1 LPENATPEQRG
12 RAVFAQN
19 CEVCHGADRSGVA
32 SPKAI
37 GIERFRQIVRNGQGQ
52 MPSFAESRL
61 PSAELDAIAAYVAN
75 PVAGGAPVR
84 GTTSV
89 PPPPE
94 GQTRF
99 FGQFGN
105 LMHASNGLPV
115 IGPPWSEIV
124 AYDLNEG
131 TIKWR
136 VPLGTVSSLA
146 AKGIKDTGSYRPT
159 RNGPVVTAGGLI
171 FMATASDRMVR
182 AYDKDN
188 GKVLWEREVGANPD
202 GIPAV
207 YEVGGRMYVAFYAGT
222 GRSYQGIAWNAG
234 RAEGQGY
241 YVFALPK

>member
-1 LPENATPEQRG
+1 MR
-12 RAVFAQN
+12 
-19 CEVCHGADRSGVA
+19 DRPA
-32 SPKAI
+32 
-37 GIERFRQIVRNGQGQ
+37 FR
-52 MPSFAESRL
+52 
-61 PSAELDAIAAYVAN
+61 
-75 PVAGGAPVR
+75 
-84 GTTSV
+84 
-89 PPPPE
+89 
-94 GQTRF
+94 

-182 AYDKDN
+182 AYDKDS
-188 GKVLWEREVGANPD
+188 GRVLWEREVGANPD

-207 YEVGGRMYVAFYAGT
+207 YEVGGRMYVAFYAGN

-234 RAEGQGY
+234 RPEGQGY